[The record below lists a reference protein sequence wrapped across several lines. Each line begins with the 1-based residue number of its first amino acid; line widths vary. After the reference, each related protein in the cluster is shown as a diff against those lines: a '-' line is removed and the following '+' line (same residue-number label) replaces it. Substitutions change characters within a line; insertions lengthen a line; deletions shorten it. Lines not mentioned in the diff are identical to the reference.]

1 MYDAILK
8 TVIFGDG
15 GCGKT
20 TLRKRFMTK
29 AYDSRC
35 LRTIGVDFQTKDFEL
50 DGMKG
55 KLMIWDLAG
64 EKRFRYMFPQCLNG
78 VMGGILM
85 YDLTNYSS
93 FSDIHNWLSLIQE
106 TPPRFPIILLGGKL
120 DLDNLRQIPR
130 KEGIKI
136 AKSMGLNGF
145 IECSSK
151 TGENI
156 ELIFE
161 VMIRLMLN
169 NMVVNKQVV
178 PSIIT

>member
-1 MYDAILK
+1 MHDIILK

-29 AYDSRC
+29 AYDSKC
-35 LRTIGVDFQTKDFEL
+35 LRTIGVDFQTGDLEF
-50 DGMKG
+50 DGMEV

-85 YDLTNYSS
+85 YDVTNYST
-93 FSDIHNWLSLIQE
+93 FSDIRNWLSLIQE
-106 TPPRFPIILLGGKL
+106 SSPRFPIILLGGKL
-120 DLDNLRQIPR
+120 DLDNLREIPR
-130 KEGIKI
+130 KEGIRV
-136 AKSMGLNGF
+136 AKALGLNGF

-151 TGENI
+151 SGENI
-156 ELIFE
+156 ELLFE

-169 NMVVNKQVV
+169 NTVVNKQAVQ
-178 PSIIT
+178 SITT

>member
-1 MYDAILK
+1 MYDVILK

-35 LRTIGVDFQTKDFEL
+35 LKTIGVDFQTKDIEF
-50 DGMKG
+50 DGKEV
-55 KLMIWDLAG
+55 KVMIWDLAG

-85 YDLTNYSS
+85 YDITNYTS
-93 FSDIHNWLSLIQE
+93 FSDVPNWLSLIQE
-106 TPPRFPIILLGGKL
+106 TSPRFPIILLGGKL
-120 DLDNLRQIPR
+120 DLDNLREIPC
-130 KEGIKI
+130 KEGSRV

-169 NMVVNKQVV
+169 NMVLSKQEVQ
-178 PSIIT
+178 SITT